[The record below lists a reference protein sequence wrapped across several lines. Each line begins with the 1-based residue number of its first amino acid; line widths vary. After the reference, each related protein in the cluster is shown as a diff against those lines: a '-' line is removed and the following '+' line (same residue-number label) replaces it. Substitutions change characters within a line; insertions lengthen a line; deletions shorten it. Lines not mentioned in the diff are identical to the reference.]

1 MQWRYA
7 VGPTVNEPTLF
18 SGNVGDWSK
27 PYKMKPN
34 SQCAAC
40 PSNCMS
46 SGPYK
51 GLCGEYKVICQYL
64 KNMCCNKKAQLEKKK
79 ALLATT
85 TYK

>member
-51 GLCGEYKVICQYL
+51 GLCGEYRGLCGECKGLCG
-64 KNMCCNKKAQLEKKK
+64 E
-79 ALLATT
+79 
-85 TYK
+85 YKGLCG